1 MPFRDFFRPGAVE
14 QAIILHQSENG
25 VYVAGGTD
33 VLVDCRTKRHFDGKS
48 IIDLTALPGLS
59 GIVETENTVTIGALC
74 THAQIAASELVRSC
88 APNLA
93 KACSVVGSPQIRH
106 RGTIGGNLGNA
117 SPAADTFGPLA
128 LYGAEILLRGAR
140 GVRTVPVEEFITG
153 PYRNILGDGEIITG
167 VQIEKLEGFHHAFYK
182 LGRRE
187 ALAISRLTVSVAGK
201 LAEDGTIEDLRISYG
216 SAFPHPFLITVGRE
230 IAVGRHPHRKLLQE
244 TARAA
249 AAKLPE
255 IAGIRASTLYKQ
267 PVSEKLTERLLC
279 QIFEVEMNG

>member
-1 MPFRDFFRPGAVE
+1 MPFRDFFRPMSVE
-14 QAIILHQSENG
+14 QAIMLHQTENG
-25 VYVAGGTD
+25 VYMAGGTD

-48 IIDLTALPGLS
+48 VIDLTALPGLS
-59 GIVETENTVTIGALC
+59 DITEAENRVSIGALC
-74 THAQIAASELVRSC
+74 THAQIAASELVHSC

-93 KACSVVGSPQIRH
+93 KACGVVGSPQIRH

-117 SPAADTFGPLA
+117 SPAADSFGPLA
-128 LYGAEILLRGAR
+128 LYGAEIFLRGRDGAR
-140 GVRTVPVEEFITG
+140 TIPVEEFITG
-153 PYRNILGDGEIITG
+153 PYRNGLRDGEIITG
-167 VQIEKLEGFHHAFYK
+167 VQLEKLEGFRHAFYK

-201 LAEDGTIEDLRISYG
+201 LAADGTIADLRISYG
-216 SAFPHPFLITVGRE
+216 SAFPHPFLITEGRE
-230 IAVGRHPHRKLLQE
+230 IAAGRRPDRALLRE
-244 TARAA
+244 AARAA

-279 QIFEVEMNG
+279 RIFEVESDG